1 MISKNLPL
9 LYIYSRLI
17 FIYVTRQ
24 VTFFFPSPY
33 FYAEKLK
40 PLADLSSLILIQI
53 ESLKVYLVVLL
64 NKIVSE

>member
-9 LYIYSRLI
+9 LYIYSRL
-17 FIYVTRQ
+17 IYVTRQ